1 MGCEGEPVVIIWCSR
16 VGVTSEMISD
26 PGVRLLK
33 FRDNSELKQL
43 DWGAKVKTFSGSDSD
58 GSDVGSDGVKPGWP
72 ATPTPKTDIRK
83 IKKGSF

>member
-16 VGVTSEMISD
+16 GGVTSEMISD
-26 PGVRLLK
+26 PGVRLLR
-33 FRDNSELKQL
+33 FR
-43 DWGAKVKTFSGSDSD
+43 GAKVKTFSGSGSD